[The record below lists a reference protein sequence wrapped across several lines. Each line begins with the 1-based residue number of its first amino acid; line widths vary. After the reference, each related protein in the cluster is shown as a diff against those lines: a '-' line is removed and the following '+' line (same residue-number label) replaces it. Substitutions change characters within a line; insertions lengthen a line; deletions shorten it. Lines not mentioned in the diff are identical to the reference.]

1 MLSSGYSLHPRGDTP
16 SPLEKLSARIGSYV
30 VFDKR
35 PQLDDVGQ
43 TESYLV
49 ENCQQD
55 KGRERTG
62 EIAPA
67 QKQKW
72 HEDNEKE

>member
-1 MLSSGYSLHPRGDTP
+1 M
-16 SPLEKLSARIGSYV
+16 
-30 VFDKR
+30 FDDR

-43 TESYLV
+43 TESYLR

-55 KGRERTG
+55 KGHERTG
-62 EIAPA
+62 EIAQA

-72 HEDNEKE
+72 QKDTEKDDADSIPCS

>member
-1 MLSSGYSLHPRGDTP
+1 M
-16 SPLEKLSARIGSYV
+16 
-30 VFDKR
+30 FDKR